1 MEKIAPFAWRSSHL
15 DNVGITKPSNL
26 VSLLKMSIMVAK
38 SLQCIQRNF
47 LREENNDM
55 RKMHL
60 MKLSNVV
67 KPKGA

>member
-38 SLQCIQRNF
+38 RLQCIQRNF

-60 MKLSNVV
+60 MK
-67 KPKGA
+67 